1 MWFGAPGL
9 QFGAKSEHR
18 VAHRHYMNFWLK
30 IDRVTSA
37 FNATIAFENKIVD
50 KRSLGKVVVMSD

>member
-1 MWFGAPGL
+1 MKVWFEAPSVP
-9 QFGAKSEHR
+9 KIEHT

-37 FNATIAFENKIVD
+37 VNAMIAFENKTVD
-50 KRSLGKVVVMSD
+50 KRSLGKVTVMSD